1 MDNIVH
7 KLIYSILEEIVYH
20 GDNYST
26 KLSLILYS
34 YFQMFYNIGSL
45 FNKNTPITA
54 DRVIIP
60 TWYND
65 LFYQLQNVK
74 DKQDILQNM
83 LFYGHNG
90 FLSSIYPDFNKNKYK
105 ITDFGIKDIKLTSI
119 IVQRINLWGSNHYTG
134 KQSELD
140 KLTDSKYYTGF
151 LADVTGNTDF
161 IPENTNKWIN
171 LIVPNGSY
179 TENGLPVIDI
189 NADSTFKLQSF
200 NCKDFWLNRGFSINP
215 SNEPIIDLSPKIIK
229 SWDTGLNTETDTL
242 LKIYENLDDRKKM
255 ISELFS
261 LDNPE
266 SISIPGFWVITAMM
280 LSQKNSQTI
289 ENDIIMFFILG
300 AGIYDASIAA
310 WTIKSKY
317 EQPRPISIIR
327 LNLKEKI
334 IASWNPSRSF
344 QIEGKK
350 WLPYQS
356 LTTVSPSHPDGA
368 DINTVFSVVSGSLL
382 EWWFNSIN
390 LNNSFKLFYLPNPQ
404 LISTILNKQYK
415 TFSLGEFCIEKGS
428 SKIEPDITPAQ
439 TTVLKYASIKELVDD
454 ISVSSLY
461 GGISWPHTIQNS
473 NELGNWVYN
482 KVKAKFETIFKIKTP
497 YI

>member
-7 KLIYSILEEIVYH
+7 KLIYSILEEIVCH

-161 IPENTNKWIN
+161 IPENPNKWIN

-215 SNEPIIDLSPKIIK
+215 SNEPIIDLSTKIIK

-327 LNLKEKI
+327 LFLKEKC

-454 ISVSSLY
+454 ISLSSLY

>member
-7 KLIYSILEEIVYH
+7 NLIYSILDEIVVH

-60 TWYND
+60 NWYNE
-65 LFYQLQNVK
+65 LFNQLQNIK
-74 DKQDILQNM
+74 DKQDLLQNM
-83 LFYGHNG
+83 LYYGHNG

-105 ITDFGIKDIKLTSI
+105 ITDFGIKDMKLTNI
-119 IVQRINLWGSNHYTG
+119 IIERIILWGSNHYTS

-151 LADVTGNTDF
+151 LADATGNTDF
-161 IPENTNKWIN
+161 IPENPNKWIN

-189 NADSTFKLQSF
+189 NADSTFKLQGFS
-200 NCKDFWLNRGFSINP
+200 CKDFWLNRGFSINP
-215 SNEPIIDLSPKIIK
+215 SNEPIIDLTPKICR
-229 SWDTGLNTETDTL
+229 SWETGLNTETETL

-261 LDNPE
+261 QDNPE
-266 SISIPGFWVITAMM
+266 SISIPGFWVIIAMM
-280 LSQKNSQTI
+280 LSKKNNQTI

-300 AGIYDASIAA
+300 AGMYDASIAA
-310 WTIKSKY
+310 WSYKSKY

-327 LNLKEKI
+327 LFLKEKKI
-334 IASWNPSRSF
+334 VSWNPARSL

-350 WLPYQS
+350 WLPYQP
-356 LTTVSPSHPDGA
+356 LATVSPSHPDGA
-368 DINTVFSVVSGSLL
+368 DSNTVFSVVSGSLL
-382 EWWFNSIN
+382 EWWFNSLN
-390 LNNSFKLFYLPNPQ
+390 LNNSFKLFSIHNPQ
-404 LISTILNKQYK
+404 LISPILNKQYK
-415 TFSLGEFCIEKGS
+415 TFSIGEFCIEKGS

-439 TTVLKYASIKELVDD
+439 TIVLKYASIKELVDD
-454 ISVSSLY
+454 ISLSSIY
-461 GGISWPHTIQNS
+461 GGISWPHTREVS
-473 NELGNWVYN
+473 TELANWVYN
-482 KVKAKFETIFKIKTP
+482 KVRTKFETLFKIKTP

>member
-300 AGIYDASIAA
+300 AGIYDASIAT